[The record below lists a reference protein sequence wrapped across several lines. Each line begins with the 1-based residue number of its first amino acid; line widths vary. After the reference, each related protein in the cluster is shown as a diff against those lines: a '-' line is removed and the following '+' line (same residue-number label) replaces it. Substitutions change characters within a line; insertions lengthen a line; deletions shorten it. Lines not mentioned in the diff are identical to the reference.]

1 MSKIYSNIV
10 SENKVREKQKETLQI
25 IADALTKSFGPKG
38 STTAIVKNMDKNG
51 VNISLDYTKDGHT
64 IVKSIAF
71 SIAKSSNPATSF
83 SLISTQVANSLIASL
98 PDAT

>member
-51 VNISLDYTKDGHT
+51 VNISLDYTKDGQPAET
-64 IVKSIAF
+64 AV
-71 SIAKSSNPATSF
+71 SS
-83 SLISTQVANSLIASL
+83 
-98 PDAT
+98 DGK